1 MMNTT
6 GSLECGPVQ
15 LLAQSIRVAAQ
26 VIGLSFKITKHRN
39 IAYTKESEFE

>member
-15 LLAQSIRVAAQ
+15 LLARTIRVVAQ

-39 IAYTKESEFE
+39 SLY

>member
-6 GSLECGPVQ
+6 RSLECGPVQ
-15 LLAQSIRVAAQ
+15 LLAQPIRVAAQ

-39 IAYTKESEFE
+39 SLY